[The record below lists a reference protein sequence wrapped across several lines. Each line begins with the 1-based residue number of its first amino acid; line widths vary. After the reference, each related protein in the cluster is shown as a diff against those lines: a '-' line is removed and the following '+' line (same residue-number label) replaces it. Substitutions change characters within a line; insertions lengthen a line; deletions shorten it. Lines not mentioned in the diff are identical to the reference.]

1 MEGESSKH
9 VMVLTYPA
17 QGHINPL
24 IQFTKLLASKG
35 VKATLA
41 TTHYTAT
48 AIQATS
54 NGITIESISDGFDKV
69 DVAKEMGVCKAAFMT
84 NSASVCSLYWY
95 FHNSLLSLPLT
106 PDRFPLVLPGL
117 PELRLY
123 DLPSFI
129 AYPFEFSEYLGAI
142 MDQFSTLEEN
152 DWVFINTFAQLE
164 SQIEKAMSGKWPLVM
179 VGPMLPSAY
188 LNQPTEDRDYGGSLW
203 NQATE
208 NCLRWLDTKPSN
220 SVIYISFGSMAELPG
235 KQVEELARGLRN
247 MEIPF
252 LWVVK
257 DTAKLPPEFISS
269 LNDGIGIV
277 MPWCNQL
284 EVLAHQAT
292 GCFITHCGWN
302 SILEGISLGVPMVGI
317 PQWSDQPLNAKMMED
332 IWKVGV
338 RMKKGSEGI
347 VSREEIERCV
357 REVMVGLSNEE
368 MKMNSNSWRK
378 EAVSVV
384 SKGGSSEMNISK
396 FLETLQRK

>member
-48 AIQATS
+48 AIRATG
-54 NGITIESISDGFDKV
+54 NGITIESISDGFDEGGFKQAPSLQAYLNSFKDIGSKSLTELILKFRNCGNPV
-69 DVAKEMGVCKAAFMT
+69 DCLVYDSLLPWALDVANEMGVCKAAFMT

-95 FHNSLLSLPLT
+95 LHHSLLSLPLT

-164 SQIEKAMSGKWPLVM
+164 SQVCTMQYA
-179 VGPMLPSAY
+179 
-188 LNQPTEDRDYGGSLW
+188 
-203 NQATE
+203 
-208 NCLRWLDTKPSN
+208 SN
-220 SVIYISFGSMAELPG
+220 ACIHVF
-235 KQVEELARGLRN
+235 
-247 MEIPF
+247 
-252 LWVVK
+252 W
-257 DTAKLPPEFISS
+257 
-269 LNDGIGIV
+269 
-277 MPWCNQL
+277 
-284 EVLAHQAT
+284 
-292 GCFITHCGWN
+292 
-302 SILEGISLGVPMVGI
+302 SI
-317 PQWSDQPLNAKMMED
+317 
-332 IWKVGV
+332 
-338 RMKKGSEGI
+338 
-347 VSREEIERCV
+347 
-357 REVMVGLSNEE
+357 
-368 MKMNSNSWRK
+368 
-378 EAVSVV
+378 
-384 SKGGSSEMNISK
+384 
-396 FLETLQRK
+396 F

>member
-1 MEGESSKH
+1 
-9 VMVLTYPA
+9 
-17 QGHINPL
+17 
-24 IQFTKLLASKG
+24 
-35 VKATLA
+35 
-41 TTHYTAT
+41 
-48 AIQATS
+48 
-54 NGITIESISDGFDKV
+54 
-69 DVAKEMGVCKAAFMT
+69 
-84 NSASVCSLYWY
+84 
-95 FHNSLLSLPLT
+95 
-106 PDRFPLVLPGL
+106 
-117 PELRLY
+117 
-123 DLPSFI
+123 
-129 AYPFEFSEYLGAI
+129 
-142 MDQFSTLEEN
+142 
-152 DWVFINTFAQLE
+152 
-164 SQIEKAMSGKWPLVM
+164 MSGKWPLVM

-235 KQVEELARGLRN
+235 KQVEELVCGLRN
-247 MEIPF
+247 LEIPF

-257 DTAKLPPEFISS
+257 DMAKLPPEFISS

-338 RMKKGSEGI
+338 RAKKGSEGI

-357 REVMVGLSNEE
+357 REVMVGLSSEE